1 MLKDL
6 VYRNRSYRR
15 FDQSARI
22 PLPTLRELV
31 DLARMS
37 PSGGNKQPLK
47 YTLIS
52 SVEICAKI
60 FPNLRW
66 AAYLKDW
73 DGPEEGERPAA
84 YVIVLG
90 DTAITTNFGVDP
102 GIAMQSLLLGAA
114 EQGYGGCM
122 LANILRDEL
131 RDALEIPAGFEILY
145 VVALGKPVEKVVVDA
160 VGADGDIKYWHDDQQ
175 VHHLP
180 KRALADLI
188 VAEK

>member
-6 VYRNRSYRR
+6 VYHSRSYRR

-22 PLPTLRELV
+22 PLTTLRELV

-47 YTLIS
+47 YMLITS
-52 SVEICAKI
+52 EEVCAQV
-60 FPNLRW
+60 FPYLRW

-102 GIAMQSLLLGAA
+102 GIAMQIAFIGR
-114 EQGYGGCM
+114 GRTR
-122 LANILRDEL
+122 LR
-131 RDALEIPAGFEILY
+131 RLY
-145 VVALGKPVEKVVVDA
+145 ARQYP
-160 VGADGDIKYWHDDQQ
+160 
-175 VHHLP
+175 P
-180 KRALADLI
+180 R
-188 VAEK
+188 

>member
-6 VYRNRSYRR
+6 VYHSRSYRR
-15 FDQSARI
+15 FDQSVHI
-22 PLPTLRELV
+22 PLATLRDLV
-31 DLARMS
+31 DLMRLS

-47 YTLIS
+47 YMLIS
-52 SVEICAKI
+52 SEEICAKI
-60 FPNLRW
+60 FPCLRW

-73 DGPEEGERPAA
+73 DGPDEGERPAA

-90 DTAITTNFGVDP
+90 DTTITTDFGVDP
-102 GIAMQSLLLGAA
+102 GIAMQTLLLGAV

-131 RDALEIPAGFEILY
+131 RTALEIPARFEILY
-145 VVALGKPVEKVVVDA
+145 VVALGNPVEKVVVEA
-160 VGADGDIKYWHDDQQ
+160 VGAEGDIKYWHDDQQ

-188 VAEK
+188 LAEK

>member
-6 VYRNRSYRR
+6 VNHSRSYRR

-22 PLPTLRELV
+22 PLSTLRELV

-37 PSGGNKQPLK
+37 PSGGNKQPMK
-47 YTLIS
+47 YMLIS
-52 SVEICAKI
+52 SAEVCERV
-60 FPNLRW
+60 FPFLRW

-84 YVIVLG
+84 YVILLG
-90 DTAITTNFGVDP
+90 DIEITTNFSVDP
-102 GIAMQSLLLGAA
+102 GIAMQTLLLGAA

-122 LANILRDEL
+122 LASILRDEL
-131 RDALEIPAGFEILY
+131 RTALEIPDRFEILF
-145 VVALGKPVEKVVVDA
+145 VVALGKPVETVAVEA
-160 VGADGDIKYWHDDQQ
+160 VGADGDIKYWRDDQQ
-175 VHHLP
+175 VHHVP